1 MYPYKTLL
9 DQGIVLSG
17 GSDCR
22 ATPFAVRLGMWSAVN
37 RIEKNSGETLVPEER
52 VTVKDAIKM
61 WTIHGAYSTFEEE
74 VKGSIE
80 TGKYADMVVLDR
92 DPLSIDVKELR
103 DMKVLYTILGGEIA
117 YRA

>member
-9 DQGIVLSG
+9 DQGIVVSG

-37 RIEKNSGETLVPEER
+37 RIEKNSGEVLVPEER
-52 VTVKDAIKM
+52 ISVRDALKM
-61 WTIHGAYSTFEEE
+61 WTIHGAYATFEEN

-80 TGKYADMVVLDR
+80 PGKYADMAVLDQ
-92 DPLSIDVKELR
+92 DPLSIDVTEIR
-103 DMKVLYTILGGEIA
+103 DMEVLFTILAGEVV